1 MQHFE
6 STELNHLK
14 IMGKSD
20 EKILLN
26 KWWNLNSPIAVASV
40 RDSQILR
47 PLDNHCQYSRFKSSG
62 MIGAFVYVT

>member
-1 MQHFE
+1 MLHFE

-14 IMGKSD
+14 IMSKSD

-47 PLDNHCQYSRFKSSG
+47 PLDNHWQYSRFKSSG
-62 MIGAFVYVT
+62 MIGAFVCVT